1 MTRICKE
8 WAFYECCQY
17 EETKDCWFRHPRWHE
32 GLRAECAE
40 QVYAKHGACKGYF
53 RDTCKLRA
61 DECRFAHPMSPEQ
74 HGRWFPTPTKQQEE
88 EEEPEKKPEV
98 SNPYA
103 LLADLED
110 ST

>member
-1 MTRICKE
+1 
-8 WAFYECCQY
+8 
-17 EETKDCWFRHPRWHE
+17 
-32 GLRAECAE
+32 
-40 QVYAKHGACKGYF
+40 
-53 RDTCKLRA
+53 
-61 DECRFAHPMSPEQ
+61 MSPEQ
-74 HGRWFPTPTKQQEE
+74 HGRWFPTPKKEKKQQE